1 MSGKRSSRQT
11 PSITNR
17 PTCGGIT
24 KSGLAISNSFNS
36 RGRTFYKCGSN
47 NNCYPS
53 LSCCPDLN
61 SRNRCDDNLIFKHSN
76 FVFDNRI
83 KNRRLFFFN

>member
-17 PTCGGIT
+17 PTCGGVS

-36 RGRTFYKCGSN
+36 RGRTFYKCNSN

-53 LSCCPDLN
+53 LSYCQNLN
-61 SRNRCDDNLIFKHSN
+61 SRNRSNNNLIFKFSN
-76 FVFDNRI
+76 V
-83 KNRRLFFFN
+83 FFFS